1 MVVEVHHLVIDVV
14 AMVVVVAVVAVVVVD
29 LESPAILNIEV
40 GLGLKELDGVLLCS
54 NIAHLW
60 LFMLCSSI

>member
-14 AMVVVVAVVAVVVVD
+14 AMVVVVVD

-40 GLGLKELDGVLLCS
+40 GLGLKELDGVFLCS